1 MDYTEIVM
9 DHALNPRNVGLIEE
23 HDGFGT
29 SGDPGCGDMAV
40 ITIKVRDERLA
51 DVRFLVRGCGAAIA
65 TCSITTELVKG
76 KTIEEATHITD
87 KLVAEALGGLPEPK
101 EHCSNL
107 AATAL
112 QHAIEDYWQRRKT
125 DLHDWRAPYRR

>member
-1 MDYTEIVM
+1 VDYTDIVM

-29 SGDPGCGDMAV
+29 CGDSECGDFAV
-40 ITIKVRDERLA
+40 ITLKVQDGRLA

-65 TCSITTELVKG
+65 TCSMTTELVKG
-76 KTIEEATHITD
+76 RTVEEASRITD
-87 KLVAEALGGLPEPK
+87 KLVAQALGGLPEPK

-112 QHAIEDYWQRRKT
+112 QHAIEDYRQRNQR
-125 DLHDWRAPYRR
+125 DLHDWRSLYGR